1 LIAVRKFTFSQLVL
15 QNAVNKL
22 KHQLVK
28 YDQITGS

>member
-15 QNAVNKL
+15 QNEANKL

-28 YDQITGS
+28 YGQIIGS